1 MKRMSIYAINK
12 MFYTLENDAAF
23 RQRML
28 ADPQKAMGEYSITKP
43 EMEALTRG
51 DVEKLFQMGVHPF
64 LLNSMSRH
72 QLFGV
77 NRGNYLPRIR
87 GEAKPA

>member
-1 MKRMSIYAINK
+1 MSIYSLNK

-28 ADPQKAMGEYSITKP
+28 ADPTKVMGEFSFTAP
-43 EMEALTRG
+43 EMDALTGG
-51 DVEKLFQMGVHPF
+51 DVERLFQMGVHPF

-72 QLFGV
+72 RLFGV

-87 GEAKPA
+87 GEEKPA

>member
-1 MKRMSIYAINK
+1 MSIYSLNK
-12 MFYTLENDAAF
+12 MFYTLENDADF
-23 RQRML
+23 RRRML
-28 ADPQKAMGEYSITKP
+28 ADPIKAMAEYSLTP
-43 EMEALTRG
+43 QEQDALTRG

-64 LLNSMSRH
+64 LLNGMSRH

-87 GEAKPA
+87 GEEKPA

>member
-1 MKRMSIYAINK
+1 MSIYSLNK

-28 ADPQKAMGEYSITKP
+28 DDPTKAMGEYSLTSQ
-43 EMEALTRG
+43 ERDALTGG

-87 GEAKPA
+87 GQEKPA

>member
-1 MKRMSIYAINK
+1 MSIYSLNK
-12 MFYTLENDAAF
+12 MFYTLENDADF

-28 ADPQKAMGEYSITKP
+28 ADPIEAMGEFSLAP
-43 EMEALTRG
+43 HEQDALTRG

-64 LLNSMSRH
+64 LLNGMSRH

-77 NRGNYLPRIR
+77 NRVNYLPRIR
-87 GEAKPA
+87 GEEKPA

>member
-1 MKRMSIYAINK
+1 MSIYSLNK

-28 ADPQKAMGEYSITKP
+28 DDPINAMVGYSLTLQ
-43 EMEALTRG
+43 ERDALTGG

-87 GEAKPA
+87 GEEKPA

>member
-1 MKRMSIYAINK
+1 MSIYSVNK

-28 ADPQKAMGEYSITKP
+28 ADPIKVMGEYALTSQ
-43 EMEALTRG
+43 EQDALTRG

-64 LLNSMSRH
+64 LLNGMSRH

-87 GEAKPA
+87 GEEKPA

>member
-1 MKRMSIYAINK
+1 MSIYSLNK
-12 MFYTLENDAAF
+12 MFYTLENDADF

-28 ADPQKAMGEYSITKP
+28 ADPIKAMGEYYLTTQ
-43 EMEALTRG
+43 EQDALTRG

-64 LLNSMSRH
+64 LLNGMSRH

-77 NRGNYLPRIR
+77 SRGNYLPRIR
-87 GEAKPA
+87 GEEKPA

>member
-1 MKRMSIYAINK
+1 MSIYAINK

-28 ADPQKAMGEYSITKP
+28 ADPTKAMDEYPITEP
-43 EMEALTRG
+43 EMDALTRG

-64 LLNSMSRH
+64 LLNSMSRL

-77 NRGNYLPRIR
+77 NRDNYLPRIGGSKTGLGR
-87 GEAKPA
+87 

>member
-1 MKRMSIYAINK
+1 MSIYALNK

-23 RQRML
+23 RQRMM
-28 ADPQKAMGEYSITKP
+28 ADPTKAMGEYSFTTQ
-43 EMEALTRG
+43 EREALTKG

-64 LLNSMSRH
+64 LLNGISRH

-87 GEAKPA
+87 GEEKPA

>member
-1 MKRMSIYAINK
+1 MSIYSVNK
-12 MFYTLENDAAF
+12 MFYTLENDADF

-28 ADPQKAMGEYSITKP
+28 ADPIKAMDEYSLTSQ
-43 EMEALTRG
+43 EQDALTRG

-64 LLNSMSRH
+64 LLNGMSRH

-87 GEAKPA
+87 GEEKPA

>member
-1 MKRMSIYAINK
+1 MSIYSLNK
-12 MFYTLENDAAF
+12 MFYTLENDAEF

-28 ADPQKAMGEYSITKP
+28 DDPTKAMGEYSLTP
-43 EMEALTRG
+43 QERDALTG
-51 DVEKLFQMGVHPF
+51 GNVEKLFQMGVHPF

-87 GEAKPA
+87 GEENPA

>member
-1 MKRMSIYAINK
+1 MSIYSLNK
-12 MFYTLENDAAF
+12 MFYALENDAAF

-28 ADPQKAMGEYSITKP
+28 ADPTKAMGEYSITTP
-43 EMEALTRG
+43 EMDALTRG

-64 LLNSMSRH
+64 LLNGISRH

-87 GEAKPA
+87 GEEKPA

>member
-1 MKRMSIYAINK
+1 MGIYSLNK

-28 ADPQKAMGEYSITKP
+28 ADPTKALGEYSLTSQ
-43 EMEALTRG
+43 EQDALTGG

-64 LLNSMSRH
+64 LLNGMSRH

-87 GEAKPA
+87 GEEKPG

>member
-1 MKRMSIYAINK
+1 

-23 RQRML
+23 RRRML
-28 ADPQKAMGEYSITKP
+28 DDPTKAMAEYSITTP
-43 EMEALTRG
+43 EMDALTRG
-51 DVEKLFQMGVHPF
+51 DVEKLFQMGVHAF
-64 LLNSMSRH
+64 LLNGMSRH

-87 GEAKPA
+87 GEEKPA

>member
-1 MKRMSIYAINK
+1 MSIYSINK
-12 MFYTLENDAAF
+12 MFYTLENDADF

-28 ADPQKAMGEYSITKP
+28 ADPTKALGEYSITKP
-43 EMEALTRG
+43 ELDALTRV

-87 GEAKPA
+87 GEEKPG